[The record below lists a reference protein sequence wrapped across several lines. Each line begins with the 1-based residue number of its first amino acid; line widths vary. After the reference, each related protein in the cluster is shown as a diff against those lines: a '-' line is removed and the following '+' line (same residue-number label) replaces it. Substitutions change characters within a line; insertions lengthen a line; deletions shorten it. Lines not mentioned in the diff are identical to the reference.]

1 MGPAQPVNALSR
13 FAAPASHSQP
23 RFKLIDDHGTWWLVG
38 PDKKRFFSLGVCCV
52 EPGTSFAE
60 YDTKNPSYAAFKY
73 YPEGKQAWA
82 EDVVQR
88 LQSWNF
94 NTIGAWSDTKTLKGV
109 NAPNLRF
116 TPILHMGSGAGAPWK
131 DMWDPAVIGLMSD
144 IARDQI
150 KDLRAEPRVIGY
162 FSDNEQGWW
171 NGALFDWA
179 WKGPNTRRKLV
190 SQLADRY
197 KTWAALMRDF
207 DPEGAR
213 SFHDLQSSGRLFL
226 RPGGNGIVAVHTYI
240 GMLAS
245 RYYFLCN
252 SLIKKFDPNA
262 LYLGDRFIS
271 NFYPEVAVA
280 AGKYADVVSTN
291 LNADWNDGTFAP
303 YFLPSL
309 YRLTKKPLMI
319 TEYYMCAKQNRTGN
333 KNDSS
338 GFPVVETQEQRAQ
351 GFKSQTDTFLT
362 TPYVVGAHWFQYY
375 DEPKN
380 GRGDGENYDMGLVD
394 VNNDPYE
401 ELTHTSSSLDL
412 DSRAAQTTTNAT
424 SIPEI
429 PASDAADLEKWP
441 RSLSYVKPL
450 HPSDRGDAYVAWTPD
465 AAYVA
470 IYWNEDRFAEALYRG
485 SKIPIGDE
493 PILAVQG
500 IKDGGFVRFID
511 GQSQKSGLIE
521 LVSLKMGVRN
531 TAIIRIPA
539 KAFGLLSIA
548 SNQKLKLDLSLQTRS
563 RAYSIQWHCNEL
575 TSP

>member
-1 MGPAQPVNALSR
+1 MAILPFGLGLLGFVGRMGPAQPVNALSR

-226 RPGGNGIVAVHTYI
+226 RPGGNGRAH
-240 GMLAS
+240 
-245 RYYFLCN
+245 
-252 SLIKKFDPNA
+252 
-262 LYLGDRFIS
+262 
-271 NFYPEVAVA
+271 
-280 AGKYADVVSTN
+280 
-291 LNADWNDGTFAP
+291 
-303 YFLPSL
+303 L
-309 YRLTKKPLMI
+309 YRNARIAILLSVQLTHQEIRP
-319 TEYYMCAKQNRTGN
+319 ECALLGRPFHFELL
-333 KNDSS
+333 S
-338 GFPVVETQEQRAQ
+338 R
-351 GFKSQTDTFLT
+351 
-362 TPYVVGAHWFQYY
+362 
-375 DEPKN
+375 
-380 GRGDGENYDMGLVD
+380 GRGGGREICGCCLDQSERGLERRHICSVLFAE
-394 VNNDPYE
+394 P
-401 ELTHTSSSLDL
+401 LSLDQEAP
-412 DSRAAQTTTNAT
+412 DDYR
-424 SIPEI
+424 I
-429 PASDAADLEKWP
+429 
-441 RSLSYVKPL
+441 L
-450 HPSDRGDAYVAWTPD
+450 HVRQAESDRQQ
-465 AAYVA
+465 
-470 IYWNEDRFAEALYRG
+470 E
-485 SKIPIGDE
+485 
-493 PILAVQG
+493 
-500 IKDGGFVRFID
+500 
-511 GQSQKSGLIE
+511 
-521 LVSLKMGVRN
+521 
-531 TAIIRIPA
+531 
-539 KAFGLLSIA
+539 
-548 SNQKLKLDLSLQTRS
+548 
-563 RAYSIQWHCNEL
+563 
-575 TSP
+575 